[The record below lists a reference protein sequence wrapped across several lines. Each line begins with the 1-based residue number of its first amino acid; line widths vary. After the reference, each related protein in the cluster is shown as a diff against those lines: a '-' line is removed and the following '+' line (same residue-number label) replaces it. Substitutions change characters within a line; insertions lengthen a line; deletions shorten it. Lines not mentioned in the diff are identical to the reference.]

1 MIVRVAKIQ
10 TLTILNSGENMKQQ
24 RLLNCQWN
32 AKYSLFGKQ
41 LLYTKLNIVLSYHP
55 VITLF
60 DIYQKELKI
69 YVHTKTCI
77 HMFIAVFFIIAKT
90 WKRSDVLQ

>member
-10 TLTILNSGENMKQQ
+10 ILTILNSGDNMKQQ

-32 AKYSLFGKQ
+32 AKYSLFRKQ
-41 LLYTKLNIVLSYHP
+41 LLYTKLNIILSYHP
-55 VITLF
+55 VITIL

-69 YVHTKTCI
+69 YVHTKTC
-77 HMFIAVFFIIAKT
+77 T
-90 WKRSDVLQ
+90 RL